1 MDPVDGSHT
10 THPDS
15 EHQVAP
21 QSEEDGDFDEAA
33 HVVEYG
39 DSPEAIARYDNP
51 DSLTV
56 VAAHAHMSVTGF
68 NIAPSYTPSS
78 SLASSST
85 AFTDSTPPDPP
96 SLNIAPF
103 DASSSS
109 ITLVN
114 YNIDAPDNIYN
125 NALSRAFS
133 PSIVSHRT
141 SLSRI
146 APTAFSL
153 TSSPSDAQVGPS
165 RAVSLDNAPSETFSF
180 SFSYSSGSGSSSSS
194 NSGIVSYHIS
204 RSRYAQSDTFSPSVA
219 PSRSVSPIVTPPRT
233 VSPIATPPRAA
244 SPTTTLYDY
253 SGYALAQRAPLGRTR
268 NRRAEYG
275 AALIRNALSSYFS
288 IRVAPPSL
296 DITSNTSIA
305 APTAASDSSSATSS
319 RAVSPGTTQSDN
331 SSPSATSSRFVSPSV
346 APSRSVS
353 PSVALVSPSRTASSD
368 SSPRPRKR
376 QKLDSQEDSGSEQ
389 SSNSEDDTCYWSLSE
404 LADKMSE
411 LVKPFIILNLDMLP
425 ILFKLVTGDELTS
438 SGVCPL
444 ELGLLLQNVG
454 GFRRWPLNFRKM
466 DGTIRIRE
474 GPEYT
479 RMRRIFQEQLGLP
492 NEAVV
497 PGPRLF
503 LTLATF
509 VFMEMSQ
516 LSGSILHT
524 LLYDIARHDLGMVQV
539 VTEHFCGQ
547 TSSNGFC
554 KLVKK
559 WVGELCRRVNAGTE
573 THELLG
579 MAAECLHNYRTE
591 CQNAGYTDINGDKD
605 GEIAKRMLAGDVF
618 HSRLLLGIFPDGLKE
633 FLRVLPCLAPG
644 ELSDDAIERLRL
656 I

>member
-10 THPDS
+10 TRPDS

-85 AFTDSTPPDPP
+85 AFTDSTPLDPS
-96 SLNIAPF
+96 SLDIAPF

-194 NSGIVSYHIS
+194 NSGIVSYYIS
-204 RSRYAQSDTFSPSVA
+204 RARYAQSDTFSPSVA
-219 PSRSVSPIVTPPRT
+219 PSCSVSPSV
-233 VSPIATPPRAA
+233 
-244 SPTTTLYDY
+244 
-253 SGYALAQRAPLGRTR
+253 
-268 NRRAEYG
+268 
-275 AALIRNALSSYFS
+275 
-288 IRVAPPSL
+288 
-296 DITSNTSIA
+296 
-305 APTAASDSSSATSS
+305 
-319 RAVSPGTTQSDN
+319 
-331 SSPSATSSRFVSPSV
+331 TSSRFVSPSIPPSRSASPSVTSSRFVSPSIPPSRSASPSV
-346 APSRSVS
+346 APSRSAS
-353 PSVALVSPSRTASSD
+353 PSDALVSPSRTASSD
-368 SSPRPRKR
+368 SSPRLRKR

-389 SSNSEDDTCYWSLSE
+389 SSNSEDDTRNWSLRA
-404 LADKMSE
+404 LADKMLE
-411 LVKPFIILNLDMLP
+411 LAKPFMILKLDMLP
-425 ILFKLVTGDELTS
+425 ILFKLVTDDELTS

-444 ELGLLLQNVG
+444 ELGLLLQDVG
-454 GFRRWPLNFRKM
+454 GFEHLPPTFRRM
-466 DGTIRIRE
+466 DDAIRIRH

-479 RMRRIFQEQLGLP
+479 RMRRIFHDQLGLP
-492 NEAVV
+492 NGAVV

-503 LTLATF
+503 LTLAKL
-509 VFMEMSQ
+509 VFIEISQ

-524 LLYDIARHDLGMVQV
+524 LVYDITRCDLGMAQV

-591 CQNAGYTDINGDKD
+591 CQNVGYTDIDGDKD
-605 GEIAKRMLAGDVF
+605 GEVAKRMLAGDVF
-618 HSRLLLGIFPDGLKE
+618 HSRLLLGIFPDNLEE
-633 FLRVLPCLAPG
+633 FLRVLPCLVPS
-644 ELSDDAIERLRL
+644 ELSDDAVERLRL

>member
-21 QSEEDGDFDEAA
+21 QSEENGDFDEAA

-39 DSPEAIARYDNP
+39 DSPEAIPRYDNP

-68 NIAPSYTPSS
+68 NIAATVHYDATDYNVAPSYTPSS

-85 AFTDSTPPDPP
+85 AFTDSTPLDPP
-96 SLNIAPF
+96 SLDIAPF

-114 YNIDAPDNIYN
+114 YDIDAPDNIYN

-153 TSSPSDAQVGPS
+153 TSSLSDAQVGPS
-165 RAVSLDNAPSETFSF
+165 RAVSPDNAPSETFSF

-219 PSRSVSPIVTPPRT
+219 PSRSVSPSV
-233 VSPIATPPRAA
+233 
-244 SPTTTLYDY
+244 
-253 SGYALAQRAPLGRTR
+253 
-268 NRRAEYG
+268 
-275 AALIRNALSSYFS
+275 
-288 IRVAPPSL
+288 
-296 DITSNTSIA
+296 
-305 APTAASDSSSATSS
+305 
-319 RAVSPGTTQSDN
+319 
-331 SSPSATSSRFVSPSV
+331 TSSRFVSPSV
-346 APSRSVS
+346 PPSRSVS

-368 SSPRPRKR
+368 SSPRLRKR

-425 ILFKLVTGDELTS
+425 ILFKLVTDDELTS

-444 ELGLLLQNVG
+444 ELGLLLQDVG
-454 GFRRWPLNFRKM
+454 GFRRWPPNFRKM
-466 DGTIRIRE
+466 DGTIWIRK

-479 RMRRIFQEQLGLP
+479 RMRHIFQEQLGLP
-492 NEAVV
+492 NKAVV
-497 PGPRLF
+497 PGPQLF
-503 LTLATF
+503 LTLATL
-509 VFMEMSQ
+509 VFMEMSR

-524 LLYDIARHDLGMVQV
+524 LLYDITRHDLGMVQV

-547 TSSNGFC
+547 TSSNEFC

-559 WVGELCRRVNAGTE
+559 WVGELCRRVNAGIE

-591 CQNAGYTDINGDKD
+591 CQNVGYTDIDGDKD
-605 GEIAKRMLAGDVF
+605 GEIAKRMPAGDVC
-618 HSRLLLGIFPDGLKE
+618 HNLLLLEVFPDNLKE
-633 FLRVLPCLAPG
+633 FLRVLPCLVPS
-644 ELSDDAIERLRL
+644 ELNDDAIEQQS
-656 I
+656 